1 MRRIEIKYYLQKKK
15 LWIAVIC
22 VFLSCALLALNLSEN
37 NSIEQKELQLATE
50 DFMQKT
56 VFYIPYEFNRNF
68 NSEEE
73 FDQFIKEVYP
83 ENYAFIMKLNDV
95 YNHMYMYFQQKDMK
109 SINHGIS
116 EIALMHAYRIGVN
129 YDHVDTRYISR
140 DYIQNKEVV
149 EKLYKQLKL
158 PNYVY
163 DDLTLQ
169 SIGSFSEKYEHY
181 TGSDEAEFYPYFQL
195 MGRFYHE
202 LDKQGIEQLT
212 YSTVDSST
220 IILQF
225 FRNFCPLI
233 IILLVS
239 LMFFDSIFEDQET
252 GVIKTIISQ
261 PISRLKYLN
270 KKIFA
275 NISISLAV
283 ILVPLLILVLGL
295 GVFDHFETINAPVL
309 ANTEGIT
316 SLAMVENPAADP
328 LTNEMITKT
337 LGLSEYFPIPQALS
351 SPVAT
356 YDLMPLWQ
364 FNLLCFLNVM
374 MIIIFCVM
382 LNMLLNVIF
391 KNKMASLVLSVII
404 ILGGSVLVN
413 VANYDIIY
421 AMIPFTFMNPV
432 NILSG
437 FSSYTYLNGILVLG
451 IYSVIFYL
459 LTIAIFKRK
468 DIA

>member
-1 MRRIEIKYYLQKKK
+1 MKKIEIKYYLQKKK
-15 LWIAVIC
+15 IWLAIIC

-37 NSIEQKELQLATE
+37 NKIEQKELQLTTE

-56 VFYIPYEFNRNF
+56 AFYLPYDFNYEFKT
-68 NSEEE
+68 EEDLYE
-73 FDQFIKEVYP
+73 IIKNVYP
-83 ENYAFIMKLNDV
+83 QNYEFIIKLNDIT
-95 YNHMYMYFQQKDMK
+95 NHMNTYFMKKDMK
-109 SINHGIS
+109 SVNRSIAD
-116 EIALMHAYRIGVN
+116 IALMHAYRINEN
-129 YDHVDTRYISR
+129 YKHVDTKYISR
-140 DYIQNKEVV
+140 DYIHND
-149 EKLYKQLKL
+149 EKLEKIYKEEKL
-158 PNYVY
+158 PKYTY
-163 DDLTLQ
+163 DELTMQ
-169 SIGSFSEKYEHY
+169 SIGSYSSDYDYY

-195 MGRFYHE
+195 MGRFYHQ

-239 LMFFDSIFEDQET
+239 LLFFDCIFEDRET
-252 GVIKTIISQ
+252 GVIKTIIAQ
-261 PISRLKYLN
+261 PVSRLKYLN
-270 KKIFA
+270 KKIIA

-283 ILVPLLILVLGL
+283 ILIPLLILVLGL
-295 GVFDHFETINAPVL
+295 GIFDHFETINAPVL
-309 ANTEGIT
+309 ANTNGIT
-316 SLAMVENPAADP
+316 SLAFVENPAADP
-328 LTNEMITKT
+328 LTNEMTSMT

-351 SPVAT
+351 SPNAT

-364 FNLLCFLNVM
+364 FNLLCIVNVS

-391 KNKMASLVLSVII
+391 KNKMASLVLSII
-404 ILGGSVLVN
+404 IVLGGSALVS
-413 VANYDIIY
+413 VANYEVIY
-421 AMIPFTFMNPV
+421 AFIPFTFMNPV

-437 FSSYTYLNGILVLG
+437 LSSYSYLNGILVLG
-451 IYSVIFYL
+451 GYSIILYL
-459 LTIAIFKRK
+459 LTIIIFKRK